1 MTMWKQSR
9 TIFAILMLGLAWS
22 TSSRA
27 SLTIDITLW
36 LDNATPIAVVP
47 FEWRG
52 TGKEPLRFS
61 EIISSN
67 LQRSGQFA
75 PLAEKDMTEL
85 PHEGREVN
93 YASWRNRN
101 MKYLVV
107 GRLQLVG
114 ADNYQVQFQLLDV
127 EKGSQVTGH
136 SFQARETQLRRLA
149 HHISDLIFEA
159 ITGKRGAFD
168 THLAYITVN
177 RDRQGKALYQLA
189 IADSD
194 GYNEQVLF
202 ESRMPIVRPA
212 WSPDGNQLAYVSYS
226 TGRPQIYVQN
236 IYSRHTQQLTDFKG
250 SNLSPAWSPDGRRMA
265 MALSKDGNSEIY
277 IMDLTTR
284 QLYRVTRDVATDI
297 EPTWSP
303 DGRSLIF
310 MSDRGGR
317 PQLYRIAVS
326 DAGPMGRARRL
337 TYDGVENMRPDVSPD
352 GKLLAMVHN
361 NGGRHRIAVLDF
373 ETEQL
378 SILTDG
384 QFDESPG
391 FAPNG
396 SMLIYASQTA
406 GKGVLAVVS
415 ADGRASHKLRFLQ
428 GEVREPAWS
437 PYKTK

>member
-1 MTMWKQSR
+1 MWKKSR
-9 TIFAILMLGLAWS
+9 TIIAMLILGLACS
-22 TSSRA
+22 TASRA
-27 SLTIDITLW
+27 TLTIDVTLW
-36 LDNATPIAVVP
+36 LDNATPVAVVP

-52 TGKEPLRFS
+52 AGKEPLRFS

-75 PLAEKDMTEL
+75 PMAEKDMTEL

-93 YASWRNRN
+93 YGSWRNRN

-107 GRLQLVG
+107 GKHHLLG
-114 ADNYQVQFQLLDV
+114 GDNYQVQFQLLDV
-127 EKGSQVTGH
+127 EKGVQLTGH
-136 SFQARETQLRRLA
+136 SFQAQGNQLRRLA
-149 HHISDLIFEA
+149 HHISDLIYEA
-159 ITGKRGAFD
+159 ITGTRGAFD
-168 THLAYITVN
+168 THLAYITVH

-189 IADSD
+189 ISDSD

-202 ESRMPIVRPA
+202 ESGMPIVRPA
-212 WSPDGNQLAYVSYS
+212 WAPDGKQLAYVSYS

-236 IYSRHTQQLTDFKG
+236 IYTRQTTRLTDFKG

-284 QLYRVTRDVATDI
+284 RLYRITRDVATDI
-297 EPTWSP
+297 EPTWTP

-317 PQLYRIAVS
+317 PQLYKIGVS
-326 DAGPMGRARRL
+326 DAGAMGRARRL
-337 TYDGVENMRPDVSPD
+337 TYEGVENMRPDVSPD

-361 NGGRHRIAVLDF
+361 NGSQHRIAVLDF

-378 SILTDG
+378 AILTDG
-384 QFDESPG
+384 RFDESPG

-396 SMLIYASQTA
+396 SMLIYASQTG

-415 ADGRASHKLRFLQ
+415 ADGRASHKMRFLQ

-437 PYKTK
+437 PYKTN